1 MTTRLKIDAVSLSYF
16 SNDREVAVLDGY
28 SLTLEA
34 GETVCILGPSGCGK
48 SSLLRAVAGFET
60 IDAGAIYLND
70 TLLSSATQM
79 VAPEHRRVGFMFQD
93 YALFPHLNVAE
104 NIGFGLNK
112 LSRQVREHQV
122 QAMLALVNLEPYA
135 KRFPHELSGGQQQRA
150 ALARALAPKPDILLL
165 DEPFSNLDSDTRERL
180 IIELRTI
187 LKQTGTTTLMVTHS
201 HSEAVALGDRIERMG

>member
-1 MTTRLKIDAVSLSYF
+1 MTTRLKIDAVGLSYI

>member
-1 MTTRLKIDAVSLSYF
+1 MHTRLKIDAISLSF
-16 SNDREVAVLDGY
+16 TSKDAEISVLKRY

-48 SSLLRAVAGFET
+48 SSLLRAIAGFET
-60 IDAGAIYLND
+60 IDAGTIYLND
-70 TLLSSATQM
+70 TLLSSATHI

-93 YALFPHLNVAE
+93 YALFPHLNVAD
-104 NIGFGLNK
+104 NISFGLKK
-112 LSRQVREHQV
+112 LSPQARAQQVD
-122 QAMLALVNLEPYA
+122 AMLALVDLEPYA

-150 ALARALAPKPDILLL
+150 ALARALAPKPEILLL
-165 DEPFSNLDSDTRERL
+165 DEPFSNLDADTRERL
-180 IIELRTI
+180 VLELRNI

>member
-1 MTTRLKIDAVSLSYF
+1 MTTRLKIDAVDLSYI

>member
-1 MTTRLKIDAVSLSYF
+1 MTTRLKIDAVGLSYI

-187 LKQTGTTTLMVTHS
+187 LTQTGTTTLMVTHS
-201 HSEAVALGDRIERMG
+201 HSDAVALGDRIERMG

>member
-1 MTTRLKIDAVSLSYF
+1 MTTRLNIKEISLSYR
-16 SNDREVAVLDGY
+16 SNDADVAVLKRY

-48 SSLLRAVAGFET
+48 SSLLRAIAGFET

-79 VAPEHRRVGFMFQD
+79 IAPEHRRVGFLFQD

-112 LSRQVREHQV
+112 LTRQAREQQV

-150 ALARALAPKPDILLL
+150 ALARALAPTPDILLL

-180 IIELRTI
+180 IIKLRTI

>member
-1 MTTRLKIDAVSLSYF
+1 MNTILKIDEISLSF
-16 SNDREVAVLDGY
+16 ASNDADVSVLKRY
-28 SLTLEA
+28 SLTLQA

-48 SSLLRAVAGFET
+48 SSLLRVIAGFET

-70 TLLSSATQM
+70 TLLSSATHT

-93 YALFPHLNVAE
+93 YALFPHLNVAQ
-104 NIGFGLNK
+104 NIGFGLKK
-112 LSRQVREHQV
+112 LSAEARAQQV
-122 QAMLALVNLEPYA
+122 QALLKLVDLEPYA

-165 DEPFSNLDSDTRERL
+165 DEPFSNLDADTRERL
-180 IIELRTI
+180 IVELRSI
-187 LKQTGTTTLMVTHS
+187 LKQTGVTTLMVTHS

>member
-1 MTTRLKIDAVSLSYF
+1 VNTILKIDEISLSF
-16 SNDREVAVLDGY
+16 ASNDADVSVLKRY
-28 SLTLEA
+28 SLTLQA

-48 SSLLRAVAGFET
+48 SSLLRVIAGFET

-70 TLLSSATQM
+70 TLLSSATHT

-93 YALFPHLNVAE
+93 YALFPHLNVAQ
-104 NIGFGLNK
+104 NIGFGLKK
-112 LSRQVREHQV
+112 LSAEARAQQV
-122 QAMLALVNLEPYA
+122 QALLKLVDLEPYA

-165 DEPFSNLDSDTRERL
+165 DEPFSNLDADTRERL
-180 IIELRTI
+180 IVELRSI
-187 LKQTGTTTLMVTHS
+187 LKQTGVTTLMVTHS

>member
-1 MTTRLKIDAVSLSYF
+1 VNTILKIDEISLSF
-16 SNDREVAVLDGY
+16 ASNDADISVLKRY
-28 SLTLEA
+28 SLTLQA

-48 SSLLRAVAGFET
+48 SSLLRVIAGFET

-70 TLLSSATQM
+70 TLLSSATHT

-93 YALFPHLNVAE
+93 YALFPHLNVAQ
-104 NIGFGLNK
+104 NIGFGLKK
-112 LSRQVREHQV
+112 LSAEAREQQV
-122 QAMLALVNLEPYA
+122 QALLKLVDLEPYA

-165 DEPFSNLDSDTRERL
+165 DEPFSNLDADTRERL
-180 IIELRTI
+180 IVELRII
-187 LKQTGTTTLMVTHS
+187 LKQTGVTTLMVTHS